1 MQDVFIDHHSSLVI
15 AGSVFLM
22 IVFQLIFILLRLFV
36 KFIVFKVKAFNLV
49 TEGQTKN
56 EGVDQ
61 TKNEGV
67 DQTISVGG
75 DKTINEG
82 GDLEI
87 GSNRTEVINP
97 TLQTNEI
104 GNETTNEEAKGAAN
118 EAVKDTKID
127 AKEIEHRCSL
137 HDLAEMTKMK
147 PFFLFHLES

>member
-49 TEGQTKN
+49 TKG
-56 EGVDQ
+56 Q

-87 GSNRTEVINP
+87 GSNRTEVINS

-104 GNETTNEEAKGAAN
+104 ANETTNEEAKGAAN